1 MGTTYTRQ
9 SSFSD
14 GDTINAS
21 LFNNEYDQ
29 LVSAFSTSGHTHDGT
44 AAEGGP
50 VSVVGPSTGGN
61 ITITTSAILPNTTNI
76 IDLGSSTLKF
86 KDIYYTGT
94 ITGSGTTVPTTTSST
109 GSVIY
114 ATATGT
120 WTQLTQGSTGQYMTV
135 DSSGYPSWTTL
146 DADLSEIL
154 NLSNS
159 TGDIMITNTGGN
171 WSLLTAGTADFL
183 LQMNSSGVP
192 QWASGGFAT
201 SGHDHSGTY
210 QPLDTDLTEIAG
222 VANSTGDILY
232 TNASGNWAA
241 LSPGATG
248 HAVVSNGTGAAISFQ
263 AVAVGAHDHSGTYQ
277 PLDQDLSSL
286 AGVTAATGTIIYA
299 TGASGTWTN
308 LAAGS
313 NGDLL
318 QVNASGVPNWASG
331 GFATSGHDHSGTYQP
346 LDTDL
351 TEIAG
356 VANATGGMLYTNT
369 SGNWV
374 GLGAGTN
381 AYVLQMNSSG
391 VPVWASG
398 GFATSGHD
406 HSGTYQPLDT
416 DLTELAALANAT
428 GDIVYTNAS
437 GNWALLNAGS
447 TGQVVTSN
455 GAGTAPSWATTTA
468 SDPAGT
474 SVAMAIALG
483 G

>member
-201 SGHDHSGTY
+201 SG
-210 QPLDTDLTEIAG
+210 
-222 VANSTGDILY
+222 
-232 TNASGNWAA
+232 
-241 LSPGATG
+241 
-248 HAVVSNGTGAAISFQ
+248 
-263 AVAVGAHDHSGTYQ
+263 HDHSGTYQ